1 MSWES
6 TNTTVSIA
14 DTAGNTYVPLTKK
27 KSAANNQWVQKFY
40 CLSATGNA
48 ANVVTATWASA
59 ADFRGIDC
67 ASYSYSGTASFD
79 NEGNGDQA
87 AGTTLTMTLTPTG
100 TGSNLLTTGIKSFN
114 SNTFQNGYA
123 AGWNSVSSTM
133 GPTELHHAEDQVVTG
148 TAPVNGGAVALSSN
162 ITGVY
167 AIYKEAAGGAPSADD
182 DQCVEG

>member
-1 MSWES
+1 MTFLRQTQGDVRDDTSGTSKSLAAFNAVAGRLIEVTVSWES

-123 AGWNSVSSTM
+123 AG
-133 GPTELHHAEDQVVTG
+133 
-148 TAPVNGGAVALSSN
+148 
-162 ITGVY
+162 
-167 AIYKEAAGGAPSADD
+167 
-182 DQCVEG
+182 